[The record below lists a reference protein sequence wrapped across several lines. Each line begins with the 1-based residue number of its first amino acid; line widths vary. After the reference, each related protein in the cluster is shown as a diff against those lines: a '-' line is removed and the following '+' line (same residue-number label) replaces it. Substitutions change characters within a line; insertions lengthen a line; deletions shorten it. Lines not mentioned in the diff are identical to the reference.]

1 MKKVI
6 LGILLLGSLTA
17 CLFLESSKVSAQSTS
32 EKNEVTSYYDILN
45 QFNFFKNETSLNQQE
60 KFINDLSPSIRKT
73 ADTYHLYGSVMMAQA
88 ILESAWGRSEL
99 TQKANNYF
107 GIKGTYQGLFY
118 EIETKEYL
126 NGEWVVLKEKFRKY
140 PTIQESMN
148 DNGDKLRNGVSWDP
162 NYYCGT
168 WLENTKSYKDAA
180 NFLTGKYATDPNY
193 GAKIIQLIEQ
203 YSLNDLLDYDKIILQ
218 NDMSIVGYLK
228 TSSDTIRLYA
238 EPYFTSSKSRYAK
251 EYANSYSNQSV
262 EVLEEAITSRNNTKW
277 WHIKINGV
285 DKGWVDSKY
294 IQVYDTLI
302 SQTAV
307 NYSGYLKTSSDTI
320 RLYAEPYFT
329 SSKSRYAKE
338 YANSYSNQSVEV
350 LEEAITSRNNTKWW
364 HIKINGVDKG
374 WVDSKYIQVY
384 DTLISQT
391 AVNYSGYLKTSSD
404 TIRLYAEP
412 YF

>member
-238 EPYFTSSKSRYAK
+238 EPYFT
-251 EYANSYSNQSV
+251 
-262 EVLEEAITSRNNTKW
+262 
-277 WHIKINGV
+277 
-285 DKGWVDSKY
+285 
-294 IQVYDTLI
+294 
-302 SQTAV
+302 
-307 NYSGYLKTSSDTI
+307 
-320 RLYAEPYFT
+320 
-329 SSKSRYAKE
+329 
-338 YANSYSNQSVEV
+338 
-350 LEEAITSRNNTKWW
+350 
-364 HIKINGVDKG
+364 
-374 WVDSKYIQVY
+374 
-384 DTLISQT
+384 
-391 AVNYSGYLKTSSD
+391 
-404 TIRLYAEP
+404 
-412 YF
+412 